1 MNPLLRAEQAVLGAV
16 LLDPDQLSHLDWLAP
31 DHFHRPV
38 HQALFAA
45 LRQLHSDG
53 HPAVSAEEPAPTSP
67 ARGAWPDG
75 IAVGASPPALRQWV
89 ADGVDGASLHIRGL
103 TASYA
108 HTLMSACPRPAHAPV
123 YGRMVL
129 EGAIHRT
136 VAQHAIR
143 LHQVARADALKRE
156 VEGALR
162 SADIL
167 TGVLTDL
174 ARRWGTD
181 PRPVAPTAAPPTA
194 PAALPGRADL
204 VAEDERFLLAV
215 LAEQPEALDEVV
227 AWLRPGDFADPA
239 HGQVY
244 RCLGA
249 LHHRGDPIDRITLLW
264 EVQRRGL
271 LADGT
276 LSGEQVTAL
285 CDGAVP
291 GSAEWFAQRVM
302 RSSLARTAAA
312 SARAVRALAEDEA
325 LGPGRLINHALHA
338 LGPLDEVR
346 ARWVAANG
354 SPAPKQPAPAPAPGG
369 PPPAQVHAARARS
382 TPHSTPAPPS
392 RPGPQPTPTVARPP
406 SRGHP

>member
-1 MNPLLRAEQAVLGAV
+1 MNPLQRAEQAVLGAV
-16 LLDPDQLSHLDWLAP
+16 LLDPDQLAHLDWLAP
-31 DHFHRPV
+31 DHFYRPV

-45 LRQLHSDG
+45 LRKLRSDG
-53 HPAVSAEEPAPTSP
+53 HPATGAEGPVPLS
-67 ARGAWPDG
+67 WVND
-75 IAVGASPPALRQWV
+75 AVAEAG
-89 ADGVDGASLHIRGL
+89 LHVRGL
-103 TASYA
+103 TAVYA
-108 HTLMSACPRPAHAPV
+108 HSLISACPRSEHAPV

-143 LHQVARADALKRE
+143 LHQAARADAVQGE

-162 SADIL
+162 TADVL

-181 PRPVAPTAAPPTA
+181 PRPVARTAG
-194 PAALPGRADL
+194 PAAAVTTVSPPVQSDQAT
-204 VAEDERFLLAV
+204 EDERFLLAV
-215 LAEQPEALDEVV
+215 LTEQPRAMDEVV
-227 AWLRPGDFADPA
+227 DWLRPGDFADPA

-249 LHHRGDPIDRITLLW
+249 LRHRGEPIDRITLLW

-276 LSGEQVTAL
+276 LSGEQLIAIG
-285 CDGAVP
+285 DGMLP
-291 GSAEWFAQRVM
+291 GSAEWFGHQVM
-302 RSSLARTAAA
+302 RSSLTRTAAA

-346 ARWVAANG
+346 SRWQAAKG
-354 SPAPKQPAPAPAPGG
+354 RPVPKPTASAPSEGG
-369 PPPAQVHAARARS
+369 PPPARVQAARARS
-382 TPHSTPAPPS
+382 TPRPAPSP
-392 RPGPQPTPTVARPP
+392 PALTGPVPAPATARPP

>member
-16 LLDPDQLSHLDWLAP
+16 LLDPDQLAHLDWLAP
-31 DHFHRPV
+31 DHFYRPV

-45 LRQLHSDG
+45 LRTLRSDG
-53 HPAVSAEEPAPTSP
+53 HPAIGAEGPVPL
-67 ARGAWPDG
+67 AWVTD
-75 IAVGASPPALRQWV
+75 AVAEAGRHV
-89 ADGVDGASLHIRGL
+89 RGL
-103 TASYA
+103 TAWYA
-108 HTLMSACPRPAHAPV
+108 HSLISACPRTVHAPV

-136 VAQHAIR
+136 VAEHATR
-143 LHQVARADALKRE
+143 LHQVARAGALQGE

-162 SADIL
+162 SADVL

-174 ARRWGTD
+174 ARRWGTE
-181 PRPVAPTAAPPTA
+181 PRPVAPTTAPTA
-194 PAALPGRADL
+194 DPVVPPPVRADQ

-215 LAEQPEALDEVV
+215 LTEQPKAMAEVGD
-227 AWLRPGDFADPA
+227 WLRPVDFADPA
-239 HGQVY
+239 HGQLY

-249 LHHRGDPIDRITLLW
+249 LHHRGEPIDRITLLW
-264 EVQRRGL
+264 EAQRRGL

-276 LSGEQVTAL
+276 LSSEQLTAL
-285 CDGAVP
+285 CDDVVP
-291 GSAEWFAQRVM
+291 GSAEWFGERVM
-302 RSSLARTAAA
+302 RSSLTRTAAA

-346 ARWVAANG
+346 ARWRAANG
-354 SPAPKQPAPAPAPGG
+354 SPAPKSPAARLTGG
-369 PPPAQVHAARARS
+369 PPAARVQAARARS
-382 TPHSTPAPPS
+382 TPHPAPSPPA
-392 RPGPQPTPTVARPP
+392 RTGPVPAPASARPP